1 MSKRIAA
8 YAYKPEQGFLIEK
21 GSEMSNQEQAS
32 CRPAERALRKELVD
46 SGIVKDWVFTQDV
59 LFKSAARASK
69 CITGYS
75 VNANEVWR
83 DDNDVKLGEL

>member
-1 MSKRIAA
+1 M
-8 YAYKPEQGFLIEK
+8 
-21 GSEMSNQEQAS
+21 
-32 CRPAERALRKELVD
+32 RKELVD

-75 VNANEVWR
+75 VNANEGWR
-83 DDNDVKLGEL
+83 ALIKRTEPIEENIWMTK